1 MTYEV
6 LDGTTNVVRFP
17 IEERAR
23 PSIELMR
30 DIRPDVRVLLA
41 NAETFGFEAPSPMLR
56 SLADRETACHIEA
69 SMSQG
74 ELPSAEFVADLVE
87 LVAQR
92 GRSPAPFLRGG
103 QVDDRTFEILGAG
116 VALGAG
122 LRGGAATEQETQ
134 CHADDYG
141 EQGGKEQFHQAAP
154 PKVTRVLVHA
164 YFGRARVTKVA
175 GNAFLGALALEQRGN
190 DSIRS
195 ILGT

>member
-69 SMSQG
+69 SLSQG
-74 ELPSAEFVADLVE
+74 ELPLAEFVAALLEPLVQRAVTASRDAIKASRDTE
-87 LVAQR
+87 AAQR
-92 GRSPAPFLRGG
+92 LATAAVVGGHSDAEWLQQRADAAALRTVEMGLIAHSFAEEVEGASRAINLARQGVTWTPRSS
-103 QVDDRTFEILGAG
+103 
-116 VALGAG
+116 
-122 LRGGAATEQETQ
+122 AAESDEWM
-134 CHADDYG
+134 A
-141 EQGGKEQFHQAAP
+141 
-154 PKVTRVLVHA
+154 
-164 YFGRARVTKVA
+164 
-175 GNAFLGALALEQRGN
+175 ALAHRLRREA
-190 DSIRS
+190 
-195 ILGT
+195 

>member
-87 LVAQR
+87 PLVLRAVTASRDAIKASRDTEAAQLLANAALLGGHSDAEWLQQRADAAAQR
-92 GRSPAPFLRGG
+92 TVEMGLIAHSFAEEVEGASRAIDLARQGVTWTPRSSASES
-103 QVDDRTFEILGAG
+103 DDWMA
-116 VALGAG
+116 
-122 LRGGAATEQETQ
+122 
-134 CHADDYG
+134 
-141 EQGGKEQFHQAAP
+141 
-154 PKVTRVLVHA
+154 
-164 YFGRARVTKVA
+164 
-175 GNAFLGALALEQRGN
+175 ALAHRLRREA
-190 DSIRS
+190 
-195 ILGT
+195 